1 MPKKKALTRASKAP
15 AKKAATKAATK
26 AAKKTGPRAAKNPAI
41 SPLRFAHPF
50 FTPGGGKGHTAAD
63 RMLGHIATKLTAIP
77 PVRGKSTMDL
87 ADVIGAAGAK
97 QIADARSITLH
108 AMGDSGNGPNSAQG
122 AVATAMAKDY
132 DPAKP
137 ATSPALLYHLGD
149 VVYHPNKDQHYKE
162 EFYEPYVHYPGKI
175 VAIPGNHDGEVFPTT
190 DPVTLR
196 AFLANFCAASQK
208 VPAIAGTIFRET
220 MNQPGVYWLLR
231 APFVDVIG
239 LYSNSAEN
247 PGFIESPSIGTAQ
260 STWLQ
265 STLAMIAAE
274 RKQQQRKALVI
285 ATHHPPYTSGG
296 HSPSPDMLADIDK
309 ACAAADVGPDL
320 FLSGHA
326 HSYQRYTRF
335 VQQGGKEAQIPYIVA
350 GTGGVGEQAVDKP
363 TKKRVGDVRFDNAL
377 KGYGYLSVTVSA
389 STIVTTFT
397 EVDVGSGKTSVFE
410 TATLDLGTMTVS
422 T

>member
-1 MPKKKALTRASKAP
+1 MPKKKATTP
-15 AKKAATKAATK
+15 AKKT
-26 AAKKTGPRAAKNPAI
+26 
-41 SPLRFAHPF
+41 PLRFAHPF
-50 FTPGGGKGHTAAD
+50 FTPGGGKGHTPAD

-77 PVRGKSTMDL
+77 RVRGKSIMDL
-87 ADVIGAAGAK
+87 ADVIGPAGAK
-97 QIADARSITLH
+97 QIADAGSITFH
-108 AMGDSGNGPNSAQG
+108 AIGDSGNGPNSAQG
-122 AVATAMAKDY
+122 AVAAAMAKDY
-132 DPAKP
+132 DSAKP

-175 VAIPGNHDGEVFPTT
+175 VAIPGNHDGEVFPGT

-208 VPAIAGTIFRET
+208 VPPVAGTIFRET

-247 PGFIESPSIGTAQ
+247 PGFIASPKIGNAQ
-260 STWLQ
+260 VTWLE

-274 RKQQQRKALVI
+274 RKNKERKVLVI

-296 HSPSPDMLADIDK
+296 HSPSPDMLATIDK
-309 ACAAADVGPDL
+309 ACAAAGVGPDL

-335 VQQGGKEAQIPYIVA
+335 VQQSGKEAQIPYIVA
-350 GTGGVGEQAVDKP
+350 GTGGVGEQAVDPP
-363 TKKRVGDVRFDNAL
+363 TQKRVGELRFDNAL
-377 KGYGYLSVTVSA
+377 KAYGYLSVTISA
-389 STIVTTFT
+389 SKVVLRFT
-397 EVDVGSGKTSVFE
+397 EVDVMTDKTTVFE
-410 TATLDLGTMTVS
+410 TATLDLKTMTVS